1 MDDVRASLPN
11 RSSMT
16 PTTLDARAR
25 TGHRERQCATTPD
38 GRLTDEKGVWLIT
51 EEDARDDDDDDYDDE
66 TGDERSSG
74 EPR

>member
-1 MDDVRASLPN
+1 
-11 RSSMT
+11 
-16 PTTLDARAR
+16 
-25 TGHRERQCATTPD
+25 
-38 GRLTDEKGVWLIT
+38 LTEEKGVWLIT